1 MGEAR
6 EGPRESGDFG
16 GDKEGTEGSRAHG
29 DGMVIDPNSRCGR
42 MWVVM
47 AQETDGAV
55 WEDE

>member
-16 GDKEGTEGSRAHG
+16 GGKEGTEGSRDHG
-29 DGMVIDPNSRCGR
+29 DGTASQNSRCGR

-47 AQETDGAV
+47 AQEMDGAV